1 MSRYSLG
8 TPAAADLIMDNHP
21 NDLLRI
27 PSKET
32 SDNTSPNSSY
42 SSYPFSSEQ
51 LKSSHSSDD
60 KDGSAFANSLIAQS
74 LNADG
79 TPKRPM
85 NAFMIFA
92 RKRRPEVS
100 AANQM
105 MRTGEISKIL
115 SKEWNAMDISEKQF
129 YLDQAKRLK
138 DTFNSKYPDYV
149 YRRRPNNSRKRRKN
163 DAGALSITDPDDL
176 PGDTSPIDDHGL
188 DDRGSQYSFGGQN
201 PQLSTP
207 SLGEM
212 FPQNNTSTL
221 HSHGYSYPYPQS
233 RHQSNGDYSSHRSS
247 LQGSLS
253 FPHSSSHSHV
263 PSLRSAPAYSSH
275 DQPSLPLSQ
284 NHISGTSYQS
294 SQSSQ
299 NGYWSDRTSGSPHN
313 NGTSYS
319 SASSTS
325 NGGHHSSSNWSSS
338 MLPPIPSHFP
348 AHNGTRERS
357 YTTTALPTVKST
369 FSTHGSSP
377 GLVHPQLP
385 LPPLNSV
392 GNGNSSGGGS
402 GVPHRPWSSGPNSQ
416 SGNGGNY
423 LPTLNSPYYPPS
435 SGNGPLNS
443 PSSSNTSSSYLP
455 SPPGTASSTSTGTPG
470 GGDSLLTPPELTYDL
485 PRPAVGELP
494 VGSGY
499 GWDRK

>member
-1 MSRYSLG
+1 
-8 TPAAADLIMDNHP
+8 MDNHS
-21 NDLLRI
+21 NDLLRM
-27 PSKET
+27 PLKEP

-42 SSYPFSSEQ
+42 SPYAFPSD

-60 KDGSAFANSLIAQS
+60 KDGSVFANSLIAQS

-163 DAGALSITDPDDL
+163 DAGALSMTDPEDIQG
-176 PGDTSPIDDHGL
+176 GDPSPVDGDGL
-188 DDRGSQYSFGGQN
+188 DDRHSSHYSFNGQG
-201 PQLSTP
+201 PQLSP
-207 SLGEM
+207 PGLDDM
-212 FPQNNTSTL
+212 FPHNNSSTL
-221 HSHGYSYPYPQS
+221 HSHGSYSGYPYPQS
-233 RHQSNGDYSSHRSS
+233 RHQHNSDYPSRSS

-253 FPHSSSHSHV
+253 FSHGSSNSHV
-263 PSLRSAPAYSSH
+263 PSLRSAPVYSPH
-275 DQPSLPLSQ
+275 EQPSLPLSQ
-284 NHISGTSYQS
+284 SHVSGNGYQS
-294 SQSSQ
+294 SQSSHS
-299 NGYWSDRTSGSPHN
+299 GYWSDRTSGSPHT
-313 NGTSYS
+313 GGSGY
-319 SASSTS
+319 SSTS
-325 NGGHHSSSNWSSS
+325 STSTTTPGSSSHWSSS
-338 MLPPIPSHFP
+338 MLPPIPSHFSS
-348 AHNGTRERS
+348 HNGTRERS
-357 YTTTALPTVKST
+357 YTTTALPTVKSS
-369 FSTHGSSP
+369 FPTHGSSP
-377 GLVHPQLP
+377 GMLHSQLP

-423 LPTLNSPYYPPS
+423 LPTLTSPFYPPS
-435 SGNGPLNS
+435 SGSGPLNS
-443 PSSSNTSSSYLP
+443 PSSTNTSSGYLP
-455 SPPGTASSTSTGTPG
+455 SPPSTTSSASTAVA
-470 GGDSLLTPPELTYDL
+470 EI
-485 PRPAVGELP
+485 P
-494 VGSGY
+494 VGGNYS
-499 GWDRK
+499 WDRK